1 MPVNAFK
8 GAYYFKTELV
18 KKKKKKKDIGI
29 LNYSYSKSMC
39 GMTTRQ
45 EEDLVMRL
53 GGERLLTNIR
63 TAAGMR

>member
-18 KKKKKKKDIGI
+18 KRKKKKSIGI

-39 GMTTRQ
+39 GMTTSQ

-53 GGERLLTNIR
+53 GGERLLMNIR
-63 TAAGMR
+63 TAAGMT